1 MVVGRPMA
9 PNSYKIKRKGVD
21 VKEPHV
27 MNAGFKSGSNRFGDK
42 KGPVV
47 DFWGWN
53 YSFKTISNKVW
64 ELGFGPSFTVSDPTF
79 ACCLSQNWHT
89 AQSGTFG
96 CTGINTKHAAAYEVR

>member
-64 ELGFGPSFTVSDPTF
+64 ELGFRFYSV
-79 ACCLSQNWHT
+79 
-89 AQSGTFG
+89 
-96 CTGINTKHAAAYEVR
+96 